1 MSSIVK
7 QRVGKHVYLYESV
20 SFRDQNGQPRNRKTP
35 VGKIDPVTGEPVY
48 KPEYIDLMEK
58 KGTPLDVPKAAQR
71 FTLEQICR
79 STLKEYGAF
88 YLYES
93 IAKASGLMTV
103 LQKVFPDKWQ
113 QIFTLASYLV
123 SSGEPAMYLEDWLEK
138 TESFPVGSMSSQRI
152 SELLLSISNDERMT
166 FYREWGACRCE
177 QEYLALDITSIS
189 SYSSLIEDVEWGY
202 NRDGENLPQVNL
214 CLLLG
219 EKSGLPVYQTIYS
232 GSLKDVST
240 LKTTL
245 AQASGISLDKLLI
258 VMDKGFCSTKNI
270 NTMLGDSANI
280 RFVIAAP
287 FTMSFVKK
295 QIQSEKKDIDC
306 LRNTIVIGEDI
317 LRGVTKERSWGD
329 KQIIYVHTFYNAVK
343 AVKLRESLYAHVT
356 LLKQE
361 AENEPKNPRYLA
373 EFDRYLII
381 RKSEKNDL
389 GYTVNIRQDV
399 VEKELAHS
407 GWLVLFSNDVSN
419 PQEAISIYRMKD
431 VVEKGFL
438 RFKNCLDLGR
448 LRIHS
453 DKSMQ
458 NKVFVGFIALILMAG
473 IHKVMMEQGLYRSM
487 TMKKMIKT
495 LGKLRIQYIN
505 GNRILYPVTKEQK
518 EIFKAFGLKEPV

>member
-1 MSSIVK
+1 MSSIIK
-7 QRVGKHVYLYESV
+7 QRIGKHVYLYESV
-20 SFRDQNGQPRNRKTP
+20 SFRDQKGRPRNRRTSI
-35 VGKIDPVTGEPVY
+35 GKIDPVTGEPVY
-48 KPEYIDLMEK
+48 KPEYIDLMAK
-58 KGTPLDVPKAAQR
+58 RGTPLDVPQIIQY
-71 FTLEQICR
+71 FTREQICK

-93 IAKASGLMTV
+93 MAKISGLMTV
-103 LQKVFPDKWQ
+103 LSRVFPDKWQ

-138 TESFPVGSMSSQRI
+138 TEGFPVGSMSSQRI
-152 SELLLSISNDERMT
+152 SELLLSIDVDERMA
-166 FYREWGACRCE
+166 FYREWGAYRSE

-202 NRDGENLPQVNL
+202 NRDGEELPQVNL
-214 CLLLG
+214 CMLLG

-240 LKTTL
+240 LKATL
-245 AQASGISLDKLLI
+245 SQAAGIFLNKLLL
-258 VMDKGFCSTKNI
+258 VMDKGFFSTKNI
-270 NTMLGDSANI
+270 NTMLEDPENI
-280 RFVIAAP
+280 KFVIAAP
-287 FTMSFVKK
+287 FTLGFVKK

-317 LRGVTKERSWGD
+317 LRGVTKERSWDD
-329 KQIIYVHTFYNAVK
+329 KQTIFVHTFFNAVK
-343 AVKLRESLYAHVT
+343 AVKLRENLYAHVT

-361 AENEPKNPRYLA
+361 AEKEPKNPQYLA
-373 EFDRYLII
+373 EFAHYLII

-399 VEKELAHS
+399 VEKELEHS
-407 GWLVLFSNDVSN
+407 GWLVLLSNDIAN
-419 PQEAISIYRMKD
+419 PQTAISIYRLKD

-438 RFKNCLDLGR
+438 RLKNCLGLDR

-453 DKSMQ
+453 EKSMQ

-473 IHKVMMEQGLYRSM
+473 IHKVMLDQGLYRRM

-495 LGKLRIQYIN
+495 LGKLRIQHIN
-505 GNRILYPVTKEQK
+505 GHRILYPVTKEQND
-518 EIFKAFGLKEPV
+518 IFKAFGLEAPL